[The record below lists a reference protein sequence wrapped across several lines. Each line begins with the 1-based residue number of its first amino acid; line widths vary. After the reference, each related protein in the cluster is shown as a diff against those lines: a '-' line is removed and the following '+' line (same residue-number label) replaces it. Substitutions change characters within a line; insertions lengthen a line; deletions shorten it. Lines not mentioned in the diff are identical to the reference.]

1 MPGYRLEAASTE
13 AERRV
18 ALAEWITAPENP
30 LTPRVLANRLWQH
43 HFGTGIVD
51 SPNDFGY
58 MGGRPSHPSLL
69 DFLATRLKEN
79 GWRLKPMHRLIMS
92 SRAYRQS
99 SHWQAKAAKH
109 DGDSRLLWRF
119 PPRRLSAEEIRD
131 TFLSV
136 ADKLNLQMGGAGF
149 RLYEYQQDN
158 VATYVPLDAHGPQT
172 YRRAVYHQNAR
183 ASVIDL
189 LTDFDQPDCALSAP
203 RRVLTTTA
211 LQALT
216 MLNHA
221 FTIDMAQ
228 AFAAR
233 VDNPQDLPG
242 TVHAAFQLAYQR
254 DADPEELEAASAAIT
269 RHGPRAFCRAL
280 LNSSELI
287 FLD

>member
-1 MPGYRLEAASTE
+1 
-13 AERRV
+13 
-18 ALAEWITAPENP
+18 
-30 LTPRVLANRLWQH
+30 
-43 HFGTGIVD
+43 
-51 SPNDFGY
+51 
-58 MGGRPSHPSLL
+58 
-69 DFLATRLKEN
+69 
-79 GWRLKPMHRLIMS
+79 
-92 SRAYRQS
+92 
-99 SHWQAKAAKH
+99 
-109 DGDSRLLWRF
+109 
-119 PPRRLSAEEIRD
+119 
-131 TFLSV
+131 
-136 ADKLNLQMGGAGF
+136 
-149 RLYEYQQDN
+149 QQDN

-221 FTIDMAQ
+221 FTVDMAQ
-228 AFAAR
+228 AFATR
-233 VDNPQDLPG
+233 VDKPQDLPE

-254 DADPEELEAASAAIT
+254 DAAPEELKASSAAIA